1 MAKKKG
7 RQKSGDPRK
16 QTGSKTREEIR
27 LDFQRTMLTA
37 ENRESMANET
47 FRMIDAFD
55 ESEPLAHM
63 FSDEELMIV
72 FGAMWMC
79 KKGAEYAGKPI
90 GDGLIHQL
98 KILDI
103 GTEREKLISTFLQ
116 RYEEIDA

>member
-63 FSDEELMIV
+63 FSD
-72 FGAMWMC
+72 
-79 KKGAEYAGKPI
+79 
-90 GDGLIHQL
+90 
-98 KILDI
+98 
-103 GTEREKLISTFLQ
+103 
-116 RYEEIDA
+116 